1 VFFAYDLKILEDL
14 MATTNLLFITKNATE
29 NCLLPISE
37 SKTIALNNNIL
48 TLTLNNKIIS
58 IPGFI
63 QNYNTLVNKDTSS
76 FLLQYGLSDQK
87 RIKKSSK
94 LLNLRTD
101 YSIKSEKQTD
111 LNLLEQA
118 YLRLTHLFWVQN
130 IKFEQELSNKTIF
143 KDLQYDFSIFSR
155 YIAQSEKK
163 IKISYKN
170 VKTLTGP
177 YKNSNVLNNFQII
190 RNLKLLNFK
199 INLQTDQNC
208 YVLIPLAR
216 KVDIER

>member
-1 VFFAYDLKILEDL
+1 
-14 MATTNLLFITKNATE
+14 
-29 NCLLPISE
+29 
-37 SKTIALNNNIL
+37 
-48 TLTLNNKIIS
+48 LTLNNKIIS

-216 KVDIER
+216 KVDIEREIDIIEEVIRVIGFNKFKPIKIDNNQFGYLTKFEKLKRRPLFLG